1 MHVWN
6 DNDFPRHERNETKKF
21 DVLMVGTSKVR
32 ITRAIITEAA
42 SEMPTA
48 DIASFIAKSL

>member
-6 DNDFPRHERNETKKF
+6 DNDFARYERNETKKF

-32 ITRAIITEAA
+32 ITQAIITEAA
-42 SEMPTA
+42 SEMPAA
-48 DIASFIAKSL
+48 DIASFIVKSL

>member
-6 DNDFPRHERNETKKF
+6 DNDFARYERNETKKF

-42 SEMPTA
+42 SEMPAA